1 MSALSDYIETAWLN
15 TLRGVAFT
23 ALSNLY
29 VGLHTAE
36 GADEGSAAW
45 RTTEVGAIGSY
56 ARTAVP
62 AAGWAAPVVSGGR
75 MQIVNS
81 GDVTFVTATAS
92 WGTLTH
98 WSVWDGAS
106 LTTANLLYKEALA
119 VPKIINNG
127 DVAKFTAGNLVLGL
141 Q

>member
-15 TLRGVAFT
+15 TLKGTAFT
-23 ALSNLY
+23 ALSTLY
-29 VGLHTAE
+29 IGLHTAE
-36 GADEGSAAW
+36 GADETTAAW

-56 ARTAVP
+56 ARAAVA
-62 AAGWAAPVVSGGR
+62 AAGWTGPTASSGR
-75 MQIVNS
+75 MVLTNAA
-81 GDVTFVTATAS
+81 DVTFVTATAS

-106 LTTANLLYKEALA
+106 LTTANLIFKEAIA

-127 DVAKFTAGNLVLGL
+127 DVAKFTAGNLTLGL